1 MTIFFNI
8 ILSIFILLS
17 FESTLVFVWFI
28 KVQFFQPALYK
39 FIILG
44 FLGLSPSTFWISDLN
59 LVPTIFIIIII
70 IY

>member
-17 FESTLVFVWFI
+17 FESTLVFVRFI

-44 FLGLSPSTFWISDLN
+44 FFGPKSIHLLD
-59 LVPTIFIIIII
+59 
-70 IY
+70 